1 MAKLRMLMLALAANA
16 FHQAALIALVPVLQH
31 LFGVSLATLGALV
44 GLGLLAAALAIPG
57 WGRVAASHGLDR
69 ALQLT
74 LTGAG
79 LGAMMMGAGI
89 AAAAYG
95 WLAALPAFALLA
107 AGRLIYSLSAPAILP
122 LAQSAGTVRKP
133 QNTGTEGAALA
144 GHIGRLNAMNGIGRL
159 AGNALIA
166 PLLLLGAW
174 APVLLPLPVY
184 LAALV
189 LFLRKDSGEKPAVR
203 PVPKMEA
210 GAARPGWRPLAGPLS
225 LGFLLQLSTG
235 AAYVLLGPV
244 IAQRLSLSP
253 SEAASAAGLCLA
265 VSVAVGI
272 AVQLGLERIIGHRLQ
287 AGRLAGAV
295 LCAAGLGLLTF
306 AASLPVLALAAALT
320 AAGLSVA
327 LGANTALTLSA
338 EGMPASGR
346 ALASTRLSSLQFAG
360 LAAGSLAG
368 GVLGS
373 ISLDMALAV
382 LAGATALTAILIPIL
397 TRFSRSSGPA
407 LQLPLPD
414 LSAAAPAHAP
424 HKGASE

>member
-1 MAKLRMLMLALAANA
+1 MLALAANA

-31 LFGVSLATLGALV
+31 LFGVSLAALGALV
-44 GLGLLAAALAIPG
+44 GLGLLAAALAIPV
-57 WGRVAASHGLDR
+57 WGRVAASRGLDQ
-69 ALQLT
+69 ALRLT

-79 LGAMMMGAGI
+79 AGVMMMGTGI
-89 AAAAYG
+89 ATAAYG
-95 WLAALPAFALLA
+95 WLAALPAFGLLA

-122 LAQSAGTVRKP
+122 LAQSAGTVRTQ

-189 LFLRKDSGEKPAVR
+189 LFLREGMVEKSAIR
-203 PVPKMEA
+203 PVQKTEN
-210 GAARPGWRPLAGPLS
+210 GAARLGWRVLAGPLS
-225 LGFLLQLSTG
+225 LGFLLQLATG
-235 AAYVLLGPV
+235 AAYVLLGPI

-253 SEAASAAGLCLA
+253 ADAASAAGLCLA

-272 AVQLGLERIIGHRLQ
+272 AVQLGLERIIGPRLQ
-287 AGRLAGAV
+287 AGRVAGAC
-295 LCAAGLGLLTF
+295 LCAAGLGLLAL
-306 AASLPVLALAAALT
+306 AASLPLLALAAALT
-320 AAGLSVA
+320 AAGFSVA
-327 LGANTALTLSA
+327 LGANTALTLSG
-338 EGMPASGR
+338 EGISAANR
-346 ALASTRLSSLQFAG
+346 ALVSTRLSSLQFAG
-360 LAAGSLAG
+360 LAVGSLAG

-373 ISLDMALAV
+373 ISLDMALSV

-414 LSAAAPAHAP
+414 LTAAAPAHAP
-424 HKGASE
+424 CKGASE

>member
-1 MAKLRMLMLALAANA
+1 MLALAANA

-44 GLGLLAAALAIPG
+44 GVGLLAAALAIPV
-57 WGRVAASHGLDR
+57 WGRVAASRGLDR

-79 LGAMMMGAGI
+79 AGVMMMGTGI
-89 AAAAYG
+89 AATAYG
-95 WLAALPAFALLA
+95 WLAALPAFGLLA

-122 LAQSAGTVRKP
+122 LAQTAETARSSR
-133 QNTGTEGAALA
+133 NTATEGAALA

-189 LFLRKDSGEKPAVR
+189 LFLRRGRGEKPASHTLQ
-203 PVPKMEA
+203 KIEL
-210 GAARPGWRPLAGPLS
+210 GASRLDWRPLAGPLF
-225 LGFLLQLSTG
+225 LGFMLQLATG

-244 IAQRLSLSP
+244 IAQRLSLAP

-265 VSVAVGI
+265 ISVAVGI
-272 AVQLGLERIIGHRLQ
+272 AVQLGLERIVGPRLQ
-287 AGRLAGAV
+287 AGRLAGAA
-295 LCAAGLGLLTF
+295 LCAAGLGLLAL
-306 AASLPVLALAAALT
+306 AASLPMLALAAALT

-338 EGMPASGR
+338 EDMPAPSR

-382 LAGATALTAILIPIL
+382 LAGAAALTAILIPVL
-397 TRFSRSSGPA
+397 SRFSHSSGPA

>member
-1 MAKLRMLMLALAANA
+1 MRMLMLALAANA
-16 FHQAALIALVPVLQH
+16 FHQSALIALVPVLQH
-31 LFGVSLATLGALV
+31 LYGVSLAVLGALV
-44 GLGLLAAALAIPG
+44 GLGLLAAAVSIPF
-57 WGRVAASHGLDR
+57 WGRAAADRGLHR

-79 LGAMMMGAGI
+79 AGVVMMGASI
-89 AAAAYG
+89 AAAASG
-95 WLAALPAFALLA
+95 WIAPLPAFLLLA
-107 AGRLIYSLSAPAILP
+107 TGRLIYSLSAPAILP
-122 LAQSAGTVRKP
+122 LAQSAAGETPP
-133 QNTGTEGAALA
+133 QGNRVGAAALA

-166 PLLLLGAW
+166 PLLLLGPW

-189 LFLRKDSGEKPAVR
+189 LFLRKGAGGKTGARKTPPR
-203 PVPKMEA
+203 EA
-210 GAARPGWRPLAGPLS
+210 GAGAAGWRLLAGPLA
-225 LGFLLQLSTG
+225 LGFMLQLATG

-244 IAQRLSLSP
+244 IMQRLALSP
-253 SEAASAAGLCLA
+253 AEAASAAGLCLA

-272 AVQLGLERIIGHRLQ
+272 AVQLCLERIIGHRLQ
-287 AGRLAGAV
+287 AGRLVGAV
-295 LCAAGLGLLTF
+295 LCAAGLALLAF
-306 AASLPVLALAAALT
+306 AASLPMLALAAALA

-338 EGMPASGR
+338 EGMPAPGR

-373 ISLDMALAV
+373 ISLDMALSL
-382 LAGATALTAILIPIL
+382 LAAAALLTALTIPVL
-397 TRFSRSSGPA
+397 TRFNRSSGPA
-407 LQLPLPD
+407 FQLPLPE
-414 LSAAAPAHAP
+414 LAATSPAHGP
-424 HKGASE
+424 CKGASE